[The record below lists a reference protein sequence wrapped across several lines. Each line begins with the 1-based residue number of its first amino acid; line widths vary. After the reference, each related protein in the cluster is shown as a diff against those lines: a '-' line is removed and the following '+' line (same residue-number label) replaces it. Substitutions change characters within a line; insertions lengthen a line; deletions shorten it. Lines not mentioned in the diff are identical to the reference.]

1 MSGEGIKIN
10 VEFLDVNLHMR
21 CALRSVNNDDSTI
34 AMSNF
39 RNFLNRV
46 NNTKHIGHVS
56 DRNNLRLGRNG
67 FLDIL
72 DCD

>member
-1 MSGEGIKIN
+1 MPGESIKIKIQ
-10 VEFLDVNLHMR
+10 LPDIYLHMR
-21 CALRSVNNDDSTI
+21 CALRSVDNDDSTI
-34 AMSNF
+34 AMSNL
-39 RNFLNRV
+39 RNLLNRV
-46 NNTKHIGHVS
+46 NNTEYIGNVS